1 MDEREDKEMKE
12 ELPRGLRN
20 KEEVEAQGQSFI
32 YCSSLLSIPGKTIS
46 KSNSGRK
53 GFIRLT
59 DYSPW
64 WREAEAGV
72 QGRNL
77 KQKRRRNTAYW
88 LAPSG
93 LLSYIFFRQS
103 RLACLQYGT
112 AHSGL
117 GPPASI
123 NN

>member
-32 YCSSLLSIPGKTIS
+32 YCSSLLSIPGITIS

-64 WREAEAGV
+64 WKEAEA
-72 QGRNL
+72 
-77 KQKRRRNTAYW
+77 
-88 LAPSG
+88 
-93 LLSYIFFRQS
+93 
-103 RLACLQYGT
+103 
-112 AHSGL
+112 
-117 GPPASI
+117 
-123 NN
+123 